1 MRNAHLRA
9 IGNSRPRTAASMAG
23 LLTTIAAVATP
34 SFSQNFV
41 HFESPHI
48 HPLELTSDGLG
59 GSPRLL
65 AVNTADHRLEV
76 FDVLPTAPFLRH
88 AGSIAVGLEPVSVR
102 ARNATEAWVVNHVS
116 DSISIVDLDTLAVKA
131 TVLTGD
137 EPCDVVFAGKSQR
150 AFVSCSQV
158 NRLEVFSTTNPL
170 AAPTL
175 VPIAGEDPRALA
187 TDGTRVYAA
196 IFECGNDT
204 TVIPETRVSTA
215 SMNPYAGDPNPPPN
229 SGNSFSPAFAAGLP
243 TSPRAGL
250 IVRKDTSGTW
260 RDVNNTAW
268 TSAVTWNLTSNDVAV
283 VNANTLSTS
292 YAKGFMTTPAALAV
306 APDGRVVAVGTE
318 SKNEIRF
325 EPNLKSIFVR
335 SEAAVLPAGG
345 ATVTSR
351 GDLNPHLNYTVKSIP
366 MLQRMLAIGEP
377 RGVVV
382 SADGTRAYATGLG
395 SSNVVAFS
403 LSNYARVDL
412 GTVGEG
418 PTGIALDASAGRLY
432 TLNRFDGTIS
442 VVNESTLDEV
452 AQVAFYDPTPA
463 IVELG
468 RPFLYDTHLAS
479 GLGQVSC
486 GSCHTDARMD
496 QLSWDLG
503 DPSGQM
509 KAFNESC
516 NLGLPGQG
524 GACGNW
530 HPMKGPMATQT
541 LVGLAGTEPFHWRG
555 DRNDFQQFAHTAS
568 ALLGGDG
575 DFSTTE
581 MARMEAYLNS
591 ISFPPNPNR
600 NLDGSL
606 KTSLAG
612 GNPVTGQSLFN
623 TGNLD
628 FVQCVTC
635 HTVPT
640 GGSSQI
646 ISGNL
651 LQEPQMMKVP
661 HLRNMLE
668 KTGFDSLTSTTNT
681 RGFGFT
687 HDGAIPTL
695 FDFFKLTVFNF
706 ATGAAGDQQRRDV
719 SAFML
724 SWDTGTHASVG
735 AQATMGGALANGST
749 RRNQL
754 VNIAN
759 AGSAQLIAKA
769 VVNGVERGYLYQSG
783 SFQTDVAGTT
793 TTLAALDALAS
804 GGAIVTYPLVPNGT
818 GLRALD
824 RDGDGVRDGD
834 ERAGCSNPADPT
846 SLPGSPCR
854 ADIANNDDIIDAADL
869 ATLLSAW
876 GTSDPNAD
884 LDCDGVVGGSD
895 LATLLGSWGPC

>member
-1 MRNAHLRA
+1 M
-9 IGNSRPRTAASMAG
+9 
-23 LLTTIAAVATP
+23 
-34 SFSQNFV
+34 
-41 HFESPHI
+41 
-48 HPLELTSDGLG
+48 
-59 GSPRLL
+59 
-65 AVNTADHRLEV
+65 
-76 FDVLPTAPFLRH
+76 
-88 AGSIAVGLEPVSVR
+88 
-102 ARNATEAWVVNHVS
+102 
-116 DSISIVDLDTLAVKA
+116 LD
-131 TVLTGD
+131 
-137 EPCDVVFAGKSQR
+137 
-150 AFVSCSQV
+150 
-158 NRLEVFSTTNPL
+158 
-170 AAPTL
+170 
-175 VPIAGEDPRALA
+175 
-187 TDGTRVYAA
+187 
-196 IFECGNDT
+196 
-204 TVIPETRVSTA
+204 
-215 SMNPYAGDPNPPPN
+215 
-229 SGNSFSPAFAAGLP
+229 
-243 TSPRAGL
+243 
-250 IVRKDTSGTW
+250 
-260 RDVNNTAW
+260 
-268 TSAVTWNLTSNDVAV
+268 
-283 VNANTLSTS
+283 
-292 YAKGFMTTPAALAV
+292 PAAA
-306 APDGRVVAVGTE
+306 
-318 SKNEIRF
+318 
-325 EPNLKSIFVR
+325 
-335 SEAAVLPAGG
+335 
-345 ATVTSR
+345 
-351 GDLNPHLNYTVKSIP
+351 
-366 MLQRMLAIGEP
+366 
-377 RGVVV
+377 
-382 SADGTRAYATGLG
+382 
-395 SSNVVAFS
+395 
-403 LSNYARVDL
+403 
-412 GTVGEG
+412 
-418 PTGIALDASAGRLY
+418 RLY
-432 TLNRFDGTIS
+432 TLNRFDGSIS
-442 VVNESTLDEV
+442 VVEESSLSEL
-452 AQVAFYDPTPA
+452 AQVGFYDPTPN
-463 IVELG
+463 VVRNG

-503 DPSGQM
+503 DPSGAM
-509 KAFNESC
+509 KVFNESC

-575 DFSTTE
+575 DFSATE
-581 MARMEAYLNS
+581 MTRLENYLNT

-606 KTSLAG
+606 RTSLAG
-612 GNPVTGQSLFN
+612 GNPVTGQTLFN

-668 KTGFDSLTSTTNT
+668 KTGFESLTSATNT

-687 HDGAIPTL
+687 HDGATPTL

-706 ATGAAGDQQRRDV
+706 ASGAAGDQQRRDV
-719 SAFML
+719 TAFML

-735 AQATMGGALANGST
+735 AQATMGGPTPNGSA

-769 VVNGVERGYLYQSG
+769 VVGGVERGYLWQSG
-783 SFQTDVAGTT
+783 SFQTDINGQT

-804 GGAIVTYPLVPNGT
+804 GGTVVTYTLVPNGT

-834 ERAGCSNPADPT
+834 ERAGCSDPADPT
-846 SLPGSPCR
+846 SVPGSPCR
-854 ADIANNDDIIDAADL
+854 ADIANNDGTIDAADL

-876 GTSDPNAD
+876 GSTDASVD
-884 LDCDGVVGGSD
+884 LDCDGTIGGSD
-895 LATLLGSWGPC
+895 LAVLLGSWGPCQ